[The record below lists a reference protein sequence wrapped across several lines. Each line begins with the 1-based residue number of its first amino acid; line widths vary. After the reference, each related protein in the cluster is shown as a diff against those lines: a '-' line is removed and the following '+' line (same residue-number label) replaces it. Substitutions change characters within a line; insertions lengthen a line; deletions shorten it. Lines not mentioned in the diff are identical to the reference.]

1 MRLTCS
7 IFAVES
13 IRMISDKQPVKDLI
27 ALLQQWEVKD
37 VIITPGSRNA
47 PFSLSFFK
55 HPDFRTYSIV
65 DERTAAFF
73 ALGLSQQT
81 KIPSVLI
88 CTSGTAALNYA
99 PAIAEAYYQRVPLI
113 VITADRP
120 IEWIDQGEGQSIR
133 QTDVY
138 KNYVRKSVSIV
149 QEAEDKDLKWY
160 NFRQL
165 NEAIQEAFGEIPGP
179 VHINF
184 PLRESLYNT
193 DDRLS
198 DVMPYHTAATLRQLT
213 ESEKKATRQH
223 LSQAKKVMIL
233 VGQMVPNET
242 LNQLINEWASLPQV
256 AIFTESHANLAG
268 QDLVTGI
275 DRMISGLSEE
285 DKQWITPDLLI
296 TFGHNIISRRIKTL
310 LRNSQVVHW
319 HIDESGEGLDTF
331 QHLHRII
338 PISPLQFFTE
348 IGRVEGNSDYREK
361 IVAMNA
367 LATKVGEEYLKE
379 ASFSDL
385 TALSSVMKAIPHGS
399 HVQMGNSSIVRYI
412 QLYTHRGDLTY
423 FGNRGVAGID
433 GCTSTAI
440 GASWITQRPTTFISG
455 DIAFMYDSNAF
466 WHKYIS
472 AQLKMVVINN
482 GGGGIFRI
490 IDGPSGHEEALE
502 QFFETTHDRTTEDLA
517 RMFKLPYLAAH
528 NEESLQQGLSWLYDQ
543 KECALLEVFTP
554 RLENDAVLKGFFKKI
569 KDKQNNH

>member
-1 MRLTCS
+1 
-7 IFAVES
+7 
-13 IRMISDKQPVKDLI
+13 MISDKQPVKDLI

-133 QTDVY
+133 QTEVY

-149 QEAEDKDLKWY
+149 QEAQDKDLKWY

-184 PLRESLYNT
+184 PLRESLYQT
-193 DDRLS
+193 DEVLS
-198 DVMPYHTAATLRQLT
+198 EVKPYHTAATLRQLT
-213 ESEKKATRQH
+213 ESEKTATRND
-223 LSQAKKVMIL
+223 LKSAKKIMVL
-233 VGQMVPNET
+233 VGQMVPNT
-242 LNQLINEWASLPQV
+242 KLNQLVNEWAALPQV
-256 AIFTESHANLAG
+256 AVFTESHANLSG
-268 QDLVTGI
+268 ENLVTGI
-275 DRMISGLSEE
+275 DRLISGLN
-285 DKQWITPDLLI
+285 DKEKQEVTPDLLI

-310 LRNSQVVHW
+310 LRLSSVVHW

-348 IGRVEGNSDYREK
+348 IGSVVGDSDYSQKVKE
-361 IVAMNA
+361 MNTI
-367 LATKVGEEYLKE
+367 ATKAGEEYVSI
-379 ASFSDL
+379 APFSDL
-385 TALSSVMKAIPHGS
+385 LAISEVMKAIPNGS
-399 HVQMGNSSIVRYI
+399 DVQMGNSSIVRYI
-412 QLYTHRGDLTY
+412 QLYAHRGDLAY

-433 GCTSTAI
+433 GCTSTAL
-440 GASWITQRPTTFISG
+440 GATWITNKPTTFISG

-466 WHKYIS
+466 WHRYIS
-472 AQLKMVVINN
+472 PQLKIVVINN

-490 IDGPSGHEEALE
+490 IDGPSGHEDALE
-502 QFFETTHDRTTEDLA
+502 MFFETKHERTVEDLA
-517 RMFKLPYLAAH
+517 HMYKLPYLAAD
-528 NEESLQQGLSWLYDQ
+528 NKADLEKGLQWLYQ
-543 KECALLEVFTP
+543 QEGCSVLEVFTP

-569 KDKQNNH
+569 KDTQNNN

>member
-1 MRLTCS
+1 
-7 IFAVES
+7 
-13 IRMISDKQPVKDLI
+13 MISDKQPVKDLI

-133 QTDVY
+133 QIDVY
-138 KNYVRKSVSIV
+138 KNYVRKSVSVV
-149 QEAEDKDLKWY
+149 QEAQDKDLKWY

-184 PLRESLYNT
+184 PLRESLYQT
-193 DDRLS
+193 DEILS
-198 DVMPYHTAATLRQLT
+198 DVKPYHTAATLRQLT
-213 ESEKKATRQH
+213 EAEKTSTRLHLKA
-223 LSQAKKVMIL
+223 AKKVMIL
-233 VGQMVPNET
+233 VGQMVPNKS
-242 LNQLINEWASLPQV
+242 LNELVNAWAKLPQV
-256 AIFTESHANLAG
+256 AVFTESHANLSG
-268 QDLVTGI
+268 ESLVTGI
-275 DRMISGLSEE
+275 DRLISGLNEE
-285 DKQWITPDLLI
+285 DKQAITPDLLI

-310 LRNSQVVHW
+310 LRNSSVVHW

-348 IGRVEGNSDYREK
+348 IGLVEGESSYRS
-361 IVAMNA
+361 IVMA
-367 LATKVGEEYLKE
+367 LNEEATAEGEVYINE
-379 ASFSDL
+379 AAFSDL
-385 TALSSVMKAIPHGS
+385 SALALVMKAIPQGS
-399 HVQMGNSSIVRYI
+399 DVQMGNSSIVRYI

-433 GCTSTAI
+433 GCTSTAL
-440 GASWITQRPTTFISG
+440 GASWHTQRATTFISG

-472 AQLKMVVINN
+472 QHLKIIVINN

-490 IDGPSGHEEALE
+490 IDGPAGHEEALE
-502 QFFETTHDRTTEDLA
+502 LFFETTHQRTTEDLA
-517 RMFKLPYLAAH
+517 NMYKLPYLAA
-528 NEESLQQGLSWLYDQ
+528 NNKESLKEGLSWLYEQ
-543 KECALLEVFTP
+543 PGCSVLEVFTP
-554 RLENDAVLKGFFKKI
+554 RLENDAILKGFFKKI
-569 KDKQNNH
+569 KDKQNKH